1 MKIQIVRRWAV
12 VAAGVALLCGL
23 PVIAS
28 ALPVSVPQLTAS
40 QLRARILTSADE
52 SYAGYAESN
61 ATFGLPPVSG
71 LTGLTSLLNGV
82 TRMRVW
88 QATPA
93 RWRVDV
99 LSDAGERDTYQ
110 VSGYRS
116 YIWDS
121 GGQLLTEVRGRQT
134 YRLPR
139 AADLVPPALAL
150 RLLSEGG
157 RQARFS
163 VIAPVR
169 VAGRDAAGLRMT
181 PADPASTVGRVDI
194 WADPSS
200 GLPLL
205 VEVFGRGSGRP
216 ALESLFFQVSSW
228 HPDPRVLTPA
238 RGPGAGFTVTSP
250 GNLAGALSNL
260 GLVALPAELAGRIRL
275 PVQPG
280 FETIGAY
287 GGGLTTFAVL
297 GVRGSSGRRLI
308 PDAVKAGG
316 TPLVIAGGAG
326 AEISAPLLNA
336 VLVRPPGF
344 FVTFLLAGTVSTRLL
359 EQAAAELTSLVTL
372 VVITTRALVKRYG
385 AVTAVGSVDLDVR
398 EGDRYGLLGPN
409 GSGKTTLVRML
420 LGLVYATSG
429 EIEVLGRRIPRHAR
443 EVLPQIGALIE
454 EPAAY
459 PHLSGRA
466 NLTLLDAAGPG
477 GGAAR
482 RTRRQRVDEALEQ
495 VGLAGV
501 GRRPVKAYSL
511 GMRQRLGLAAALIR
525 RPRLLILDE
534 PGNGLDPRGIRD
546 LRELLVGLNEAGVT
560 VFLSSHLLAEVEQLC
575 TRVGVL
581 DDGRLVLQDDLAALR
596 APTGRIVLDTPD
608 ADQVAALLDG
618 QVEHRDGQQ
627 LLVRYADA
635 AALNARL
642 VGAGLRVSS
651 IGPQQRTLEEIVL
664 SVTGTGSDHIGGTP

>member
-1 MKIQIVRRWAV
+1 MKIQTVRRWAV
-12 VAAGVALLCGL
+12 VAAGLALLCGL

-28 ALPVSVPQLTAS
+28 ALPVTVPQLTAG
-40 QLRARILTSADE
+40 QLRTRILASADE
-52 SYAGYAESN
+52 PYAGYAESN
-61 ATFGLPPVSG
+61 ATFGLPPVAG

-82 TRMRVW
+82 TKMRVW
-88 QATPA
+88 QAAPD

-110 VSGYRS
+110 LGGYRS

-121 GGQLLTEVRGRQT
+121 GNQLLTEIRGRQT

-139 AADLVPPALAL
+139 PADLVPPALAL
-150 RLLSEGG
+150 RMLSEAG

-163 VIAPVR
+163 VIAPLR
-169 VAGRDAAGLRMT
+169 VAGQSAAGLRVT

-200 GLPLL
+200 GLPLR
-205 VEVFGRGSGRP
+205 VEVFGRGSASP
-216 ALESLFFQVSSW
+216 ALESLFFQVSPW
-228 HPDPRVLTPA
+228 HPDPRVLTPTRA
-238 RGPGAGFTVTSP
+238 PGTGFTVTSA
-250 GNLAGALSNL
+250 GRLAGALSNL
-260 GLVALPAELAGRIRL
+260 ALIALPAQLGGRIRL

-280 FETIGAY
+280 FQTIGAY
-287 GGGLTTFAVL
+287 GGGLTTFVVL
-297 GVRGSSGRRLI
+297 AVRGSAGRNLVPDVVIGRGNATGDSGRRGSRDQRAADQRDRRPAARVVLHL
-308 PDAVKAGG
+308 PAGRHG
-316 TPLVIAGGAG
+316 EL
-326 AEISAPLLNA
+326 
-336 VLVRPPGF
+336 
-344 FVTFLLAGTVSTRLL
+344 
-359 EQAAAELTSLVTL
+359 AAARTRGDRSDRTGHP
-372 VVITTRALVKRYG
+372 VVIITRALTKRYG
-385 AVTAVGSVDLDVR
+385 AVTAVRSVDLDVR

-429 EIEVLGRRIPRHAR
+429 EIEVLGRRIPSRAL

-459 PHLSGRA
+459 PHLSGRT
-466 NLTLLDAAGPG
+466 NLALLDAAGPG
-477 GGAAR
+477 GRAAR

-495 VGLAGV
+495 VGLAGI

-525 RPRLLILDE
+525 RPRLLVLDE

-546 LRELLVGLNEAGVT
+546 LRELLTGLNEAGVT

-581 DDGRLVLQDDLAALR
+581 NDGRLVLQDDLTVLR

-618 QVEHRDGQQ
+618 QVEQRDGQR
-627 LLVRYADA
+627 LLVRYEDV

-664 SVTGTGSDHIGGTP
+664 SVTGTGSDQVS